1 MPLLGWL
8 YDRKNML
15 KLHLKYEANSADL
28 FARIAHMPWA
38 MWLDSGQPASG
49 RGRFDIMVANPFCTI
64 IADTH
69 HTRVSEN
76 GQTTLSDEDPFDII
90 KQQLARFPHDAFEL
104 PFEGGAL
111 GYFAYDLGHR
121 IEQYT
126 RLQSA
131 SEIPEMQV
139 GIYDWALVVDHELGQ
154 TCLISH
160 LKHPQT
166 AAQWEELCAT
176 VQAHEDKTSVEYSP
190 LAVTGQVTSNMTA
203 TQYAEAFQAIQ
214 QFIHAGDCY
223 QVNLAQRFRVAAT
236 GDAFSA
242 YCKLRELSPAP
253 FMAWMNVGQADKP
266 IQILSAS
273 PERFLRVVGGA
284 VETRPIKGT
293 RPRHKDMQQD
303 AKNARELQHSRKDQA
318 ENLMI
323 VDLLRNDLGKV
334 CQTGSVQVSELFT
347 LESFTNVHH
356 LVSTVRGKLAEN
368 MTAVDVLRACFPGG
382 SITGAP
388 KLRAMQIIESLEPD
402 SRGVYCGAIG
412 YIGFDG
418 NMDMNIPIRTA
429 VYQNQKFDFWAG
441 GGIVADSEME
451 KEYKETWDKASAML
465 ELIATLPQGA
475 HAHR

>member
-1 MPLLGWL
+1 
-8 YDRKNML
+8 ML

-28 FARIAHMPWA
+28 FARIAHLPWA

-64 IADTH
+64 IADAN

-76 GQTTLSDEDPFDII
+76 GQTTQSDQNPFEII

-111 GYFAYDLGHR
+111 GYFSYDLGHR
-121 IEQYT
+121 IEQYA

-139 GIYDWALVVDHELGQ
+139 GIYDWALVVDHELRQ

-166 AAQWEELCAT
+166 AAQWEDLCAT
-176 VQAHEDKTSVEYSP
+176 VQAHEDQTPVQYSP
-190 LAVTGQVTSNMTA
+190 LTVTSEVASNMTA
-203 TQYAEAFQAIQ
+203 TQYAAAFQAIQ
-214 QFIHAGDCY
+214 QYIHAGDCY

-242 YCKLRELSPAP
+242 YCKLRQLSPAP

-266 IQILSAS
+266 MQILSAS
-273 PERFLRVVGGA
+273 PERFLRVAGGT

-293 RPRHKDMQQD
+293 RPRHKDRQQD
-303 AKNARELQHSRKDQA
+303 AKNAQELQHSRKDQA

-334 CQTGSVQVSELFT
+334 CQTGSVQVSELFA